1 MNIRG
6 FSDSGQS
13 RHSSFFIEDI
23 LFAKPKPVPASRDAG
38 AAPPLPSLAR
48 PPGFAEYGY
57 ACLGGPAFY
66 PHPFLAHAA
75 AASSFYSKQGA
86 EHPAFFIPATAGLP
100 LSPLFQHDSPGK
112 HCRRRKARTVFS
124 DQQLTGLEKRFEAQR
139 YLSTPER
146 MDLAAQLNLSETQV
160 KTWFQNRRMKQKK
173 LQRKSLDD
181 SNGSSEPGSGS
192 RSSVKGQDSDLD
204 DDPDDRGEGRESRDL
219 GSPDPKED
227 EEDGENSDGE
237 EINVVDPDTDNVGAS
252 SSPEMFKISELEEDV
267 ISFNRFAKNWWI
279 LKAQP
284 VERWIKFGG
293 AAS

>member
-23 LFAKPKPVPASRDAG
+23 LFAKPKPVPRV
-38 AAPPLPSLAR
+38 P
-48 PPGFAEYGY
+48 
-57 ACLGGPAFY
+57 
-66 PHPFLAHAA
+66 
-75 AASSFYSKQGA
+75 
-86 EHPAFFIPATAGLP
+86 
-100 LSPLFQHDSPGK
+100 PGK

-293 AAS
+293 NEEADRLAKSGSRKEQPQQALSYTEAKTLQAAEYGNI